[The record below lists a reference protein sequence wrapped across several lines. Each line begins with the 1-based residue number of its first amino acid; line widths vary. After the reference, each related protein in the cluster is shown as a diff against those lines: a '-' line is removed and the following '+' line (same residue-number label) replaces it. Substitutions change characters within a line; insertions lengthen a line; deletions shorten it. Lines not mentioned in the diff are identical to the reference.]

1 MYRIVID
8 TETTNSLE
16 EPIAYDI
23 GWAIIDEDYN
33 AVKTESYA
41 IAEVFTDYEFMSSAY
56 YAEKVPFYWDDIF
69 NGSRKLARLA
79 TVVRAL
85 NADIKAYGVTEVYAH
100 NARFDYR
107 STTLTQRYITSS
119 KYYFMLPKNVTFFD
133 TLKMS
138 RQAFAKDPIYIDF
151 CKTNGFMT
159 KHKVPRPRL
168 TAEVIYRFLTG
179 DVNFTEEHQGLADV
193 LIEKE
198 ILKACRERGVTG
210 GELWG

>member
-1 MYRIVID
+1 MNRIVLD
-8 TETTNSLE
+8 TETANSLE

-23 GWAIIDEDYN
+23 GWAVIDDNYT
-33 AVKTESYA
+33 VIKTESYA
-41 IAEVFTDYEFMSSAY
+41 VLEVFTDKEFMASAY
-56 YAEKVPFYWDDIF
+56 YADKVPQYWDDIR
-69 NGSRKLARLA
+69 NGSRKLARLS
-79 TVVRAL
+79 TIVLAL
-85 NADIKAYGVTEVYAH
+85 NNDVKAYGVTEVYAH

-119 KYYFMLPKNVTFFD
+119 KYYFMLPKSVTFFD

-138 RQAFAKDPIYIDF
+138 RQAFGKDKEYIDF
-151 CKTNGFMT
+151 CKSNDFMT
-159 KHKVPRPRL
+159 KHKTPRPRL

-179 DVNFTEEHQGLADV
+179 NTTFTEEHQGLADV
-193 LIEKE
+193 LIEKD

>member
-41 IAEVFTDYEFMSSAY
+41 IAEVFTDSEFMSSAY
-56 YAEKVPFYWDDIF
+56 YADKVPFYWDDIF

-85 NADIKAYGVTEVYAH
+85 NADIKTYEVTEVYAH

-179 DVNFTEEHQGLADV
+179 DTNFTEAHQGLADV